1 MIISKEKSKTVM
13 DVLGRQKEKA
23 ILDELLTSPKAEFV
37 AVYGRRRVG
46 KTFLIRQYLKTNM
59 IFDFTG
65 SDEEDNAVQLANFFR
80 EFSKQCID
88 NQPYPHNWSDAFA
101 LLSDYLYSLDKTQKV
116 VIFMDELPWLDKP
129 KSGFLAALQY
139 FWNQHGSQMPHLLLI
154 TCGSAASWIIKNL
167 MDAKGGLYNRVT
179 QSIELKPF
187 TLSETEEFLKYK
199 NLKFTRYQILQL
211 YMVMGGIPFYLD
223 AIKPSKSVNQVI
235 DGLCFEQNGLL
246 AREFKPLYHSLFK
259 DAENHLAVIE
269 ALAKYPYGMSRQ
281 QLLEETKIPN
291 GGTFVRTIENLIDCG
306 FIKQMASFGKK
317 NQDSIFRIVD
327 FYSIFYIKFIRENS
341 IGRVNV
347 WQSIADSA
355 SYQSWCGY
363 AFENICL
370 LHIEQIHKALGISG
384 LYSQVS
390 SWKFKGDQEMPGTQV
405 DLVIDRKDGIIHLFE
420 CKFTNKEFV
429 LTKDYTAKLRQRR
442 SIFEY
447 ATKTKKQVVTSLL
460 STFPAMRNEYFL
472 EEIHSQVESDDLFA

>member
-1 MIISKEKSKTVM
+1 MV
-13 DVLGRQKEKA
+13 VLGRKKEKE
-23 ILDELLTSPKAEFV
+23 IIDELLVSSKAEFV

-46 KTFLIRQYLKTNM
+46 KTFLIRQYLKENM
-59 IFDFTG
+59 CFDFTG

-88 NQPYPHNWSDAFA
+88 SQVYPHNWSEAFS
-101 LLSDYLYSLDKTQKV
+101 LLSDYLYSLDKSQKV
-116 VIFMDELPWLDKP
+116 VVFIDELPWLDKA

-139 FWNQHGSQMPHLLLI
+139 FWNQHGSQMSHLLLI
-154 TCGSAASWIIKNL
+154 TCGSAATWIIKNL
-167 MDAKGGLYNRVT
+167 MNAKGGLYNRIT

-187 TLSETEEFLKYK
+187 SLAETEEFLKYK

-223 AIKPSKSVNQVI
+223 AIKTSKSVNQVI
-235 DGLCFEQNGLL
+235 DELCFEQNGLL

-259 DAENHLAVIE
+259 DAEKHLAIIE
-269 ALAKYPYGMSRQ
+269 ALAKSPYGMSRQ
-281 QLLEETKIPN
+281 QLLEVTNIPN
-291 GGTFVRTIENLIDCG
+291 GGAFVRTIENLIDCG
-306 FIKQMASFGKK
+306 FIKQMATLGKK
-317 NQDSIFRIVD
+317 NQDAIFRIVD
-327 FYSIFYIKFIRENS
+327 FYSVFYIKFIRENS
-341 IGRVNV
+341 IGRTNV

-370 LHIEQIHKALGISG
+370 LHIEQIHKTLAISG
-384 LYSQVS
+384 LYTQTS
-390 SWKFKGDQEMPGTQV
+390 SWKFLGNKEMPGTQV

-420 CKFTNKEFV
+420 CKFTNKEFA
-429 LTKDYTAKLRQRR
+429 LTKEYTAKLRQRR

-447 ATKTKKQVVTSLL
+447 ATKAKKQVVTSLI
-460 STFPAMRNEYFL
+460 TAFPAIRNEYFL
-472 EEIHSQVESDDLFA
+472 EEIHSQVEAEDLFK